1 MRTIGARKET
11 EYDVEISASVTADEL
26 TFHEAPEVGSQHRG
40 SPRAEGTSGSD
51 RSGLPKPVETGTVYE
66 DVRVDYRLASR
77 VRPLKDEPEDDAEE
91 E

>member
-1 MRTIGARKET
+1 MGTRKET

-26 TFHEAPEVGSQHRG
+26 IFHEAPEVGSQHRG
-40 SPRAEGTSGSD
+40 SPESEGTSGSD

-77 VRPLKDEPEDDAEE
+77 VRPTEDEPEDDSDEE
-91 E
+91 